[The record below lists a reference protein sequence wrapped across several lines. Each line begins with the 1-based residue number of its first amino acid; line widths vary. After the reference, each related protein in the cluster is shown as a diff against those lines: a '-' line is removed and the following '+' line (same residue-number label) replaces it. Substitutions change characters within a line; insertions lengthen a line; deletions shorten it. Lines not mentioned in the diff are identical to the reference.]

1 MRLLGLTKLT
11 TSYVL
16 IKLQVSFRLDK
27 IYGVSEVDS
36 SVSLKFRL
44 NLSWYENRLVYH
56 NLKKDSQDNI
66 LTVTAEKM
74 WIPPLIFE
82 DYHDRYYPEI

>member
-11 TSYVL
+11 TSYVH

-74 WIPPLIFE
+74 WIPPLIFAN
-82 DYHDRYYPEI
+82 YHDRYYPEI

>member
-11 TSYVL
+11 TSYVH

-56 NLKKDSQDNI
+56 NLKKDRNVVSCLQAITHSLLGLGSSI
-66 LTVTAEKM
+66 LTTISRKN
-74 WIPPLIFE
+74 
-82 DYHDRYYPEI
+82 